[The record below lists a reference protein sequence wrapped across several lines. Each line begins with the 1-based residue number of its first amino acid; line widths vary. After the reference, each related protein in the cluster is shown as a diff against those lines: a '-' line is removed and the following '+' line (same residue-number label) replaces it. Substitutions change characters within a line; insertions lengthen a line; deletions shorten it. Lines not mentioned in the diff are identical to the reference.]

1 MKQCKALLLVFLLP
15 FFLFFAGALTVS
27 AADSQEALLTQAE
40 ESLNISVFHEPESQ
54 RLIKCF
60 DTNETRSYAIGFNNN
75 TIHVYDSLGT
85 FLLGY
90 RFDTAGTYGISLKE
104 DHIVIYL
111 GRSNLAVE
119 IDSAGKCVSA
129 EKVYFSQS
137 VTKNVMY
144 RTCKQIGNAD
154 YSLERDIGIFNGMY
168 SRLVRIDDTGS
179 ETILYDATA
188 RGYFSGAFQ
197 YIVLGFFPV
206 AGIVFI
212 AAKVRKEQRPP
223 NSQPPSP

>member
-1 MKQCKALLLVFLLP
+1 MKQCKSLLLVFLLP
-15 FFLFFAGALTVS
+15 FFLFFAGPFMVS
-27 AADSQEALLTQAE
+27 AADSQEALLTQADE
-40 ESLNISVFHEPESQ
+40 ALSISVFHEPDAH

-60 DTNETRSYAIGFNNN
+60 DVNETGCYAIGFNNN
-75 TIHVYDSLGT
+75 TIHVYDPLGT

-90 RFDTAGTYGISLKE
+90 RFDTAGTYGIVLKE

-119 IDSAGKCVSA
+119 IDSAGKCISA
-129 EKVYFSQS
+129 EKVYFSPDFTEE
-137 VTKNVMY
+137 VLN
-144 RTCKQIGNAD
+144 RTCKHIGSAN
-154 YSLERDIGIFNGMY
+154 YQLQRDIGIFNGMY
-168 SRLVRIDDTGS
+168 SRLVRIDDLGS
-179 ETILYDATA
+179 QTILYNVTT
-188 RGYFSGAFQ
+188 RGYFAGAFQ
-197 YIVLGFFPV
+197 YIILGIFPV

>member
-1 MKQCKALLLVFLLP
+1 MKQCKSLLLVFLLP
-15 FFLFFAGALTVS
+15 FFLFFAGPFMVS

-40 ESLNISVFHEPESQ
+40 EALSISVFHEPEAH

-60 DTNETRSYAIGFNNN
+60 DVNETGCYAIGFNNN
-75 TIHVYDSLGT
+75 TIHVYNPLGT

-129 EKVYFSQS
+129 EKVYFSPDFTEE
-137 VTKNVMY
+137 VLN
-144 RTCKQIGNAD
+144 RTCKQIGSAN
-154 YSLERDIGIFNGMY
+154 YQLQRDIGIFNGMY
-168 SRLVRIDDTGS
+168 SRLVRIDDAGTK
-179 ETILYDATA
+179 TILYDVTTK
-188 RGYFSGAFQ
+188 GYFAGAFQ
-197 YIVLGFFPV
+197 YLVLGVIPT
-206 AGIVFI
+206 AGII
-212 AAKVRKEQRPP
+212 LGICRAKKEKDE
-223 NSQPPSP
+223 SAG